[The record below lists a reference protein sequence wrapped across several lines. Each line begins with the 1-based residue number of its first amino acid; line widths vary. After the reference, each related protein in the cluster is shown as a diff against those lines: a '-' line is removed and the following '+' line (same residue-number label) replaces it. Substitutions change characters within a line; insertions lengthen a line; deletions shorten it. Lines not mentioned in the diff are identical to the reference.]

1 MTKEVI
7 KKYGNRVKYS
17 EKEFETFHEGGHRI
31 RHIERI
37 SEVAPLYSIEA
48 EVIKSRNC
56 NSGHICTYPRVRLA
70 ILQFKRR
77 YPIIFPPFLLIPYPF
92 WILSVTASLPNLMS

>member
-1 MTKEVI
+1 MTKEVV

-17 EKEFETFHEGGHRI
+17 EKELETFHEGGHRI

-48 EVIKSRNC
+48 EVIKSHNC
-56 NSGHICTYPRVRLA
+56 NSGLISE
-70 ILQFKRR
+70 ILNSHFISDWPLDLQ
-77 YPIIFPPFLLIPYPF
+77 PSSFP
-92 WILSVTASLPNLMS
+92 